1 MSKAEC
7 SMRFW
12 RNSNQDTYSL
22 SRSRERGA
30 GVSVV
35 ALCAISLWLGS
46 AGQAAEPAVLE
57 SQFLHLRSSALR
69 EWSDYP
75 EMAQG
80 AEREIR
86 FQATENP
93 AEQTLRLRQE
103 GVKQTWRVR
112 LNEQR
117 LGELVVD
124 EKDQLLYLPVPPGV
138 LKTGEN
144 VLRIEPL
151 NPKPTTS
158 DDIRVGQIS
167 LDVRPR
173 KQVLSEATLEIQV
186 TERAA
191 GAAIPCRITIVNAD
205 GALQATGASSSN
217 ELALR
222 AGVIYAATGRA
233 TIPLP
238 AGKYRVHATRGF
250 EYSLGSIDVAVKA
263 NETQQVALALAHEVD
278 TAGYVA
284 CDTHIHTLTHSGH
297 GDCSL
302 AERLITLA
310 GEGIELPIATDHNV
324 QIDYRPDVAKQQLEQ
339 FLTPVIGNEVTT
351 SLGHFNVF
359 PVAAGAHMPDHT
371 LRSWESIFA
380 DFERTPGV
388 KAIILNHARDIHSNV
403 RPFGPKL
410 HIGVAG
416 ENTEGWP
423 LRFNAMEVINSGAT
437 QTDGAQLIRDWMAL
451 LNRGH
456 DVTPVGSS
464 DSHDVSRYIV
474 GQGRTYI
481 RAGDDNP
488 GAIDARAAID
498 NFVQGKVLVSY
509 GLLADLTVSG
519 KYGPGEFAA
528 CPDDEVEVQ
537 IRVQGP
543 SWTKAD
549 RVQLFANG
557 VLIKEEALPHMNRE
571 EQFVGLHWQGTWKIP
586 GPKQDVH
593 LVAAAWGPGVD
604 GPYWQ
609 TSRPYQ
615 PTSPEWKSY
624 TLGISGAVWLD
635 GDRDGK
641 RSSASDY
648 AERLFAQERG
658 AWRKIVARLADYD
671 EAVAIQAASRYRV
684 DGGDLEGDEFL
695 QTVQEAGPRVQSGLR
710 QYLDGWRENR
720 RAQAIP

>member
-1 MSKAEC
+1 M
-7 SMRFW
+7 
-12 RNSNQDTYSL
+12 
-22 SRSRERGA
+22 
-30 GVSVV
+30 
-35 ALCAISLWLGS
+35 I
-46 AGQAAEPAVLE
+46 LE
-57 SQFLHLRSSALR
+57 AQLVHLRSSTLR

-75 EMAQG
+75 EMAE
-80 AEREIR
+80 ASERKIR
-86 FQATENP
+86 FQAMKNE

-112 LNEQR
+112 LNDQR
-117 LGELVVD
+117 LGELVAD
-124 EKDQLLYLPVPPGV
+124 EKDQLLYLAVPPGT

-144 VLRIEPL
+144 VLRIEPI

-158 DDIRVGQIS
+158 DDVRVGQIA
-167 LDVRPR
+167 LDPRPR
-173 KQVLSEATLEIQV
+173 KEVLSEATLDVKVVDNQS
-186 TERAA
+186 
-191 GAAIPCRITIVNAD
+191 GKPLPCRITIINDD
-205 GALQATGASSSN
+205 GSLQATGSSSSD
-217 ELALR
+217 ELAVR
-222 AGVIYAATGRA
+222 AGVIYTATGRA

-238 AGKYRVHATRGF
+238 AGKYRIYATRGL
-250 EYSLGSIDVAVKA
+250 EYSLGSAEVAVRA
-263 NETQQVALALAHEVD
+263 NETQKVSLALAREVD

-324 QIDYRPDVAKQQLEQ
+324 QIDYRPDVARQRLQPY
-339 FLTPVIGNEVTT
+339 FTPVIGNEVTT

-359 PVAAGAHMPDHT
+359 PVAASARKPDHT
-371 LRSWESIFA
+371 LKTWEAIFS
-380 DFERTPGV
+380 DIERTPGV

-416 ENTEGWP
+416 ENAEGWP

-437 QTDGAQLIRDWMAL
+437 QTDGAQLIRDWLAL
-451 LNRGH
+451 LNRGYTI
-456 DVTPVGSS
+456 TPVGSS

-481 RAGDDNP
+481 RAADANP
-488 GAIDARAAID
+488 GAIDAAAAID
-498 NFVQGKVLVSY
+498 NFLQGKVLVSY

-537 IRVQGP
+537 VRVQGP
-543 SWTKAD
+543 NWTKAE

-557 VLIKEEALPHMNRE
+557 VLIKETSIPQASRE
-571 EQFVGLHWQGTWKIP
+571 EQIAGLHWQGSWKIP
-586 GPKQDVH
+586 RPKQDVH
-593 LVAAAWGPGVD
+593 LVAVAWGPGID

-641 RSSASDY
+641 RSSASDD
-648 AERLFAQERG
+648 AERLFAQEHG
-658 AWRKIVARLADYD
+658 DWRKIVARLADYD
-671 EAVAIQAASRYRV
+671 EAVAIQAARCYRAA
-684 DGGDLEGDEFL
+684 GGDLEGKEFL
-695 QTVQEAGPRVQSGLR
+695 QTVQEAGSRVQSGLR